1 MIRAYN
7 DWQMEEWCGVYP
19 GRLIPL
25 ALSGFIL
32 GPEWMA
38 GEIRRMADKGCHA
51 TSFHSDT
58 HRFGQP
64 DHHGDEWDPAWQAC
78 QDTDTVMV
86 FHFGSSP
93 EYMPRSPFDTMIHTM
108 PFNTGVFA
116 AELLWSPVL
125 RKFPRAKFAL
135 AEDDLVCILPGRL
148 NFQKGHD
155 LAVDAV
161 RSLRRSRPELRV
173 VCLFAGAGDLAGEI
187 EAYALHD
194 DADAAAFRFL
204 GFLNARGL
212 REAYWAADIGLL
224 PSRAE
229 SFGLVI
235 PEAMRCGCV
244 PVRTPS
250 GGWQDQIVDGVNGFV
265 VPFDD
270 APALAER
277 IATLADR
284 ERRET
289 MRGRAI
295 AHATENFDQRRMLAA
310 TADLYREVAG

>member
-1 MIRAYN
+1 
-7 DWQMEEWCGVYP
+7 
-19 GRLIPL
+19 
-25 ALSGFIL
+25 
-32 GPEWMA
+32 
-38 GEIRRMADKGCHA
+38 
-51 TSFHSDT
+51 
-58 HRFGQP
+58 
-64 DHHGDEWDPAWQAC
+64 
-78 QDTDTVMV
+78 
-86 FHFGSSP
+86 
-93 EYMPRSPFDTMIHTM
+93 
-108 PFNTGVFA
+108 
-116 AELLWSPVL
+116 
-125 RKFPRAKFAL
+125 
-135 AEDDLVCILPGRL
+135 
-148 NFQKGHD
+148 
-155 LAVDAV
+155 
-161 RSLRRSRPELRV
+161 
-173 VCLFAGAGDLAGEI
+173 
-187 EAYALHD
+187 
-194 DADAAAFRFL
+194 
-204 GFLNARGL
+204 L